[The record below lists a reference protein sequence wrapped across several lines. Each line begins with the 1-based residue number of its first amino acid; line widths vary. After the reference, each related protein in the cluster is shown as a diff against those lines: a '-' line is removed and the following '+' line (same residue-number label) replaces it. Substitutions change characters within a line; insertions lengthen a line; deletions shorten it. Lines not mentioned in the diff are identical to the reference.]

1 MESRLRNAL
10 RELSKRYVY
19 RKFAIDRTARNT
31 KFMRARVKSKKKGF
45 NRFHALRIYKRE
57 QLNDTNTY
65 NSYTFDV
72 RVSEFAC
79 FLCLFGVH
87 VRYICTTLQMMRKAL
102 CLSLYDEGHFKVG
115 FTLLSYIFYTKKQT
129 LTSNIFSLSL
139 SQYHISCTH
148 KQIKTFA
155 QKMMKTSDNRVDV
168 KLNKA
173 VWSKGIRNV
182 PKRIRVQISRRRNDN
197 EDAEEE
203 MYSYITVVDDVNKG
217 DFKGLGT
224 KVITE

>member
-1 MESRLRNAL
+1 
-10 RELSKRYVY
+10 
-19 RKFAIDRTARNT
+19 
-31 KFMRARVKSKKKGF
+31 
-45 NRFHALRIYKRE
+45 
-57 QLNDTNTY
+57 
-65 NSYTFDV
+65 
-72 RVSEFAC
+72 
-79 FLCLFGVH
+79 
-87 VRYICTTLQMMRKAL
+87 MMRKAL
-102 CLSLYDEGHFKVG
+102 CLSLYDEGHLKVG
-115 FTLLSYIFYTKKQT
+115 FTPSLSLIFYTKKQT

>member
-1 MESRLRNAL
+1 MYYVADDAKSPLPLTLRRGAFESR
-10 RELSKRYVY
+10 
-19 RKFAIDRTARNT
+19 F
-31 KFMRARVKSKKKGF
+31 
-45 NRFHALRIYKRE
+45 
-57 QLNDTNTY
+57 
-65 NSYTFDV
+65 YT
-72 RVSEFAC
+72 
-79 FLCLFGVH
+79 
-87 VRYICTTLQMMRKAL
+87 
-102 CLSLYDEGHFKVG
+102 SLI
-115 FTLLSYIFYTKKQT
+115 IFYTKKQT

-139 SQYHISCTH
+139 SQYHISCIH

>member
-1 MESRLRNAL
+1 MHRTNEDMTLLRERRRSPYVSWYHKSCFTIFELKWNKRHKFNSLKRRKWAQTRSLLENTQSTWAKRSMESRLRNAL

-115 FTLLSYIFYTKKQT
+115 FTPLHPL
-129 LTSNIFSLSL
+129 SLSL
-139 SQYHISCTH
+139 I
-148 KQIKTFA
+148 
-155 QKMMKTSDNRVDV
+155 
-168 KLNKA
+168 
-173 VWSKGIRNV
+173 
-182 PKRIRVQISRRRNDN
+182 
-197 EDAEEE
+197 
-203 MYSYITVVDDVNKG
+203 YILYK
-217 DFKGLGT
+217 
-224 KVITE
+224 